1 MSTKRFVKPPKF
13 KRFVLSRYTE
23 LNEIQGKVLSELNS
37 YAGENNLKFS
47 RAALGYLF
55 DEIQGEKAVDI
66 PAETVLDVLQAL
78 LSEMKKHKRK
88 DIEISQAVL
97 VRALLEYRCPRPWC

>member
-1 MSTKRFVKPPKF
+1 MSTKRFVKQPKF
-13 KRFVLSRYTE
+13 ERFVLNRYTE

-37 YAGENNLKFS
+37 YAGENNLRLS

-55 DEIQGEKAVDI
+55 DEIQGDKAADI

-78 LSEMKKHKRK
+78 LSETEKHKRN
-88 DIEISQAVL
+88 DIDISQAVL
-97 VRALLEYRCPRPWC
+97 VRALREYNCPRPWC